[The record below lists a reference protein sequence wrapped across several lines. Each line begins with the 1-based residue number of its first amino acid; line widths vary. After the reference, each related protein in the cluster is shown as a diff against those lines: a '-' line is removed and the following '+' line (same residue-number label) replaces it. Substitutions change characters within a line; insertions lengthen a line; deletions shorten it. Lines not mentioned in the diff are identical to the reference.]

1 MQKFQC
7 LLFVLKRSYIYY
19 YIIYIFQLK
28 YFVFCSF
35 VLCWMVF
42 GNRFLF
48 EYFFPSIRLLFKVI
62 YKYLQSCWFHCVDMF
77 YIKFRFC
84 ETFTVIIEVRNSRV
98 TKSSYETELRKMT
111 SHFELLTQKFY
122 RNSTFELLT
131 RIHKILN

>member
-84 ETFTVIIEVRNSRV
+84 ETFTVINWGSEF
-98 TKSSYETELRKMT
+98 SSYEIELRNRVTQNDVTLRVTNSKLKNKKF
-111 SHFELLTQKFY
+111 HFELLTQ
-122 RNSTFELLT
+122 R
-131 RIHKILN
+131 